1 MHIGVSSSKSLIIV
15 FNVLLV
21 LLINGEKTMKS
32 NKIVII
38 ALIALI
44 VAVVSIGSVSAGLFD
59 FLGGNSN
66 ATDNSLDGKEINLAA
81 AASLKN
87 VFDDKL
93 IPMFQQK
100 YPGVKV
106 TPTYAS
112 SGDLQTQIENGLET
126 DVFMSA
132 ANKQMNALVEK
143 DLIDNNT
150 NLQFLEN
157 KVVLIVPADSNSNI
171 SSFDDL
177 KNVEGNIAIGDPESV
192 PAGQYAQEVLNNT
205 GIWDDVESKL
215 SLGTDVTAV
224 LNQVAQGSAE
234 CGIVYATDAKST
246 DDVKVIC
253 EAPEDALKTPV
264 IYPVAAIKDA
274 KDADAAQKFLDFLQ
288 TKEAKDIF
296 VEYGFTIH
304 E

>member
-1 MHIGVSSSKSLIIV
+1 
-15 FNVLLV
+15 
-21 LLINGEKTMKS
+21 MKS
-32 NKIVII
+32 NKILII

-44 VAVVSIGSVSAGLFD
+44 IAVVSVGSVSAGLFD

-66 ATDNSLDGKEINLAA
+66 STDTSLDGKEVNLAA

-87 VFDDKL
+87 VYDEKL
-93 IPMFQQK
+93 IPMFQEK
-100 YPGVKV
+100 YPGAKV

-132 ANKQMNALVEK
+132 ANKQMDALAEK
-143 DLIDNNT
+143 GLIDNST

-177 KNVEGNIAIGDPESV
+177 KNVKGNIAIGDPESV

-288 TKEAKDIF
+288 TKEAKDVF

>member
-1 MHIGVSSSKSLIIV
+1 MKAMKKLLFVAVLIA
-15 FNVLLV
+15 
-21 LLINGEKTMKS
+21 
-32 NKIVII
+32 II
-38 ALIALI
+38 A
-44 VAVVSIGSVSAGLFD
+44 VSASAVSAGWFD
-59 FLGGNSN
+59 FLGGNS
-66 ATDNSLDGKEINLAA
+66 TDTSLDGQEVNLAA

-93 IPMFQQK
+93 IPMFEEK

-112 SGDLQTQIENGLET
+112 SGDLQTQIENGLEA

-132 ANKQMNALVEK
+132 ANKQMNALVEE
-143 DLIDNNT
+143 DLIDNET

-157 KVVLIVPADSNSNI
+157 KVVLIVPADSDANI

-177 KNVEGNIAIGDPESV
+177 KNVKGTIAIGDPESV
-192 PAGQYAQEVLNNT
+192 PAGQYAKEVLNNT
-205 GIWDDVESKL
+205 GLWDTVEPKL

-224 LNQVAQGSAE
+224 LNQVAQGSAD

-246 DDVKVIC
+246 DDVKVVC

-264 IYPVAAIKDA
+264 IYPVAALKNSTDDSTKA
-274 KDADAAQKFLDFLQ
+274 FMDFLQ
-288 TKEAKDIF
+288 TQEAKDVF
-296 VEYGFTIH
+296 VDYGFTLH

>member
-1 MHIGVSSSKSLIIV
+1 MFRGD
-15 FNVLLV
+15 
-21 LLINGEKTMKS
+21 TMKS
-32 NKIVII
+32 MKKLLLIAILAAIVI
-38 ALIALI
+38 
-44 VAVVSIGSVSAGLFD
+44 VSAGTVSAGWFD
-59 FLGGNSN
+59 FLGGSDSNS
-66 ATDNSLDGKEINLAA
+66 TDIDANLTGQEVNLAA

-87 VFDDKL
+87 AFDEKL

-112 SGDLQTQIENGLET
+112 SGDLQTQIENGLAA

-132 ANKQMNALVEK
+132 ANKQMNKLAEEGLV
-143 DLIDNNT
+143 DNST

-157 KVVLIVPADSNSNI
+157 KVVLIVPADSNSTLK
-171 SSFDDL
+171 SFDDL
-177 KNVEGNIAIGDPESV
+177 KNVSGNIAIGDPESV
-192 PAGQYAQEVLNNT
+192 PAGQYAKEVLNNT
-205 GIWDDVESKL
+205 GIWSDVESKL

-253 EAPEDALKTPV
+253 EAPDSALKTPV
-264 IYPVAAIKDA
+264 IYPVAALKNSTDDDA
-274 KDADAAQKFLDFLQ
+274 TKAFLNFLQ
-288 TKEAKDIF
+288 TKEAKDVF

>member
-1 MHIGVSSSKSLIIV
+1 MNRKALIIA
-15 FNVLLV
+15 VL
-21 LLINGEKTMKS
+21 
-32 NKIVII
+32 
-38 ALIALI
+38 ALIAI
-44 VAVVSIGSVSAGLFD
+44 ISVGSCSAGWFD
-59 FLGGNSN
+59 FITGP
-66 ATDNSLDGKEINLAA
+66 DLDGQEVNLAA

-87 VFDDKL
+87 VYDDKL
-93 IPMFQQK
+93 IPMFEEK
-100 YPGVKV
+100 YPGVTV

-132 ANKQMNALVEK
+132 SNKQMNALADEG
-143 DLIDNNT
+143 LIDNDT

-157 KVVLIVPADSNSNI
+157 KVVLIVPADSSADI

-177 KNVEGNIAIGDPESV
+177 KDIDGVIAIGDPESV
-192 PAGQYAQEVLNNT
+192 PAGQYAKEVLTNLGLWD
-205 GIWDDVESKL
+205 GIESKL

-224 LNQVAQGSAE
+224 LNQVAQGSAD

-253 EAPEDALKTPV
+253 EAPDDALDTPV
-264 IYPVAAIKDA
+264 IYPVAQIKDA
-274 KDADAAQKFLDFLQ
+274 KDADAASKFLDFLQ
-288 TKEAKDIF
+288 SKEAKDVF

>member
-1 MHIGVSSSKSLIIV
+1 MVMKSMKKL
-15 FNVLLV
+15 LLV
-21 LLINGEKTMKS
+21 A
-32 NKIVII
+32 IVL
-38 ALIALI
+38 A
-44 VAVVSIGSVSAGLFD
+44 VVVVSIGSCSAGFFD
-59 FLGGNSN
+59 FLSGGNS
-66 ATDNSLDGKEINLAA
+66 TDTSLDGQEVNLAA

-93 IPMFQQK
+93 IPMFEKQ

-132 ANKQMNALVEK
+132 ANKQMNALVDK
-143 DLIDNNT
+143 GIIDNST

-192 PAGQYAQEVLNNT
+192 PAGQYAKEVLNNT

-264 IYPVAAIKDA
+264 IYPVASIKDTNDT
-274 KDADAAQKFLDFLQ
+274 DATKAFMDFLQ
-288 TKEAKDIF
+288 TKEAKDVF

>member
-1 MHIGVSSSKSLIIV
+1 
-15 FNVLLV
+15 
-21 LLINGEKTMKS
+21 MKS
-32 NKIVII
+32 NKILII

-44 VAVVSIGSVSAGLFD
+44 IAVVSVGSVSAGLFD

-66 ATDNSLDGKEINLAA
+66 STDTSLDGKEVNLAA

-87 VFDDKL
+87 VYDEKL
-93 IPMFQQK
+93 IPMFQEK
-100 YPGVKV
+100 YPGAKV

-132 ANKQMNALVEK
+132 ANKQMDALAEK
-143 DLIDNNT
+143 GLIDNST

-288 TKEAKDIF
+288 TKEAKDVF

>member
-1 MHIGVSSSKSLIIV
+1 
-15 FNVLLV
+15 
-21 LLINGEKTMKS
+21 MKS
-32 NKIVII
+32 NKILII
-38 ALIALI
+38 ALIAFI
-44 VAVVSIGSVSAGLFD
+44 IAVVSVGSVSAGLFD

-66 ATDNSLDGKEINLAA
+66 STDTSLDGKEVNLAA

-87 VFDDKL
+87 VYDEKL
-93 IPMFQQK
+93 IPMFQEK
-100 YPGVKV
+100 YPGAKV

-132 ANKQMNALVEK
+132 ANKQMNALAEK
-143 DLIDNNT
+143 GLIDNNT

>member
-1 MHIGVSSSKSLIIV
+1 MKYNRILIV
-15 FNVLLV
+15 
-21 LLINGEKTMKS
+21 
-32 NKIVII
+32 

-44 VAVVSIGSVSAGLFD
+44 AIVGIGTCSAGLFD
-59 FLGGNSN
+59 FMGGDQ
-66 ATDNSLDGKEINLAA
+66 ADTSLDGQEVNLAA

-87 VFDDKL
+87 AFDNDL
-93 IPMFQQK
+93 IPMFQEK

-132 ANKQMNALVEK
+132 ANKQMDALIEK
-143 DLIDNNT
+143 GLIDNDT

-157 KVVLIVPADSNSNI
+157 KVVLIVPADSDSNI
-171 SSFDDL
+171 SSFEDL
-177 KNVEGNIAIGDPESV
+177 KDVEGNIAIGDPESV
-192 PAGQYAQEVLNNT
+192 PAGQYAQQVLNNT

-224 LNQVAQGSAE
+224 LNQVAQGSAD
-234 CGIVYATDAKST
+234 CGIVYATDAKSN

-253 EAPEDALKTPV
+253 EAPEDALDTPV
-264 IYPVAAIKDA
+264 IYPVAAIKDS
-274 KDADAAQKFLDFLQ
+274 KDPDATSAFMDFLQ
-288 TKEAKDIF
+288 SKEAKDIF

>member
-1 MHIGVSSSKSLIIV
+1 
-15 FNVLLV
+15 
-21 LLINGEKTMKS
+21 MKS
-32 NKIVII
+32 MKKMLIVAII
-38 ALIALI
+38 AL
-44 VAVVSIGSVSAGLFD
+44 VVVVGAASTVSAGWFD
-59 FLGGNSN
+59 FLGGSS
-66 ATDNSLDGKEINLAA
+66 DLDGQVVDLAA

-87 VFDDKL
+87 AYDEKL
-93 IPMFQQK
+93 IPMFEEK

-112 SGDLQTQIENGLET
+112 SGDLQTQIENGLEA

-132 ANKQMNALVEK
+132 ANKQMNALVEE
-143 DLIDNNT
+143 DLIDNET

-157 KVVLIVPADSNSNI
+157 KVVLIVPADSDSNI

-177 KNVEGNIAIGDPESV
+177 KDVDGTIAIGDPESV

-224 LNQVAQGSAE
+224 LNQVAQGSAD

-246 DDVKVIC
+246 DDVKVVC
-253 EAPEDALKTPV
+253 EAPEDALKTSV
-264 IYPVAAIKDA
+264 IYPVAELKDS
-274 KDADAAQKFLDFLQ
+274 KDKEAADAFMEFLQ
-288 TKEAKDIF
+288 SQEAKDVF
-296 VEYGFTIH
+296 AEYGFTIH

>member
-1 MHIGVSSSKSLIIV
+1 MDSKKI
-15 FNVLLV
+15 
-21 LLINGEKTMKS
+21 LLIA
-32 NKIVII
+32 II
-38 ALIALI
+38 ALAAI
-44 VAVVSIGSVSAGLFD
+44 VSIGSCSAGLFD
-59 FLGGNSN
+59 FMGGNT
-66 ATDNSLDGKEINLAA
+66 TDTSLDGQEVHLAA

-87 VFDDKL
+87 AFDNDL
-93 IPMFQQK
+93 IPLFEQK

-132 ANKQMNALVEK
+132 ANKQMDALVEEGI
-143 DLIDNNT
+143 IDNDT

-157 KVVLIVPADSNSNI
+157 KVVLIVPADSDSNM

-177 KNVEGNIAIGDPESV
+177 KDVKGNIAIGDPESV
-192 PAGQYAQEVLNNT
+192 PAGQYAQQVLNNT

-234 CGIVYATDAKST
+234 CGIVYATDANST
-246 DDVKVIC
+246 KDVKVIC
-253 EAPEDALKTPV
+253 EAPEDALDTPV
-264 IYPVAAIKDA
+264 IYPIAALKNSTDSNATSAFI
-274 KDADAAQKFLDFLQ
+274 DFLQ
-288 TKEAKDIF
+288 SQEAKDVF
-296 VEYGFTIH
+296 VDYGFTLH

>member
-1 MHIGVSSSKSLIIV
+1 
-15 FNVLLV
+15 
-21 LLINGEKTMKS
+21 MKS
-32 NKIVII
+32 NKILII
-38 ALIALI
+38 ALIAII
-44 VAVVSIGSVSAGLFD
+44 VAVVSVGSVSAGLFD

-66 ATDNSLDGKEINLAA
+66 ATDTSLDGKEVNLAA

-87 VFDDKL
+87 VYDEKL
-93 IPMFQQK
+93 IPMFEEK

-132 ANKQMNALVEK
+132 ANKQMDALVEEGI
-143 DLIDNNT
+143 IDNDT

-224 LNQVAQGSAE
+224 LNQVAQGSAD

-264 IYPVAAIKDA
+264 IYPVAAIKDTNDT
-274 KDADAAQKFLDFLQ
+274 DATKAFMDFLQ
-288 TKEAKDIF
+288 TQEAKDVF
-296 VEYGFTIH
+296 VDYGFTIH

>member
-1 MHIGVSSSKSLIIV
+1 
-15 FNVLLV
+15 
-21 LLINGEKTMKS
+21 MKL
-32 NKIVII
+32 NKKM
-38 ALIALI
+38 LI
-44 VAVVSIGSVSAGLFD
+44 VAVIAVITIVCASSAVSAGLFD
-59 FLGGNSN
+59 FLSGSN
-66 ATDNSLDGKEINLAA
+66 GSDANLNGKEVNLAA

-87 VFDDKL
+87 VYDEKL
-93 IPMFQQK
+93 IPMFEEK
-100 YPGVKV
+100 YPGAKV

-132 ANKQMNALVEK
+132 ANKQMNALVDEG
-143 DLIDNNT
+143 LIDNDT

-157 KVVLIVPADSNSNI
+157 KVVLIVPANSDANI

-177 KNVEGNIAIGDPESV
+177 KDVKGNIAIGDPESV
-192 PAGQYAQEVLNNT
+192 PAGQYAKEVLTNL
-205 GIWDDVESKL
+205 GIWDPIQSKL

-224 LNQVAQGSAE
+224 LNQVAQGSAD
-234 CGIVYATDAKST
+234 CGIVYSTDAKST
-246 DDVKVIC
+246 EDVKVVC
-253 EAPEDALKTPV
+253 EAPEDALDTPV
-264 IYPVAAIKDA
+264 IYPVAMIKDA
-274 KDADAAQKFLDFLQ
+274 KDADAAQAFLDFLQ

>member
-1 MHIGVSSSKSLIIV
+1 
-15 FNVLLV
+15 
-21 LLINGEKTMKS
+21 MKS
-32 NKIVII
+32 NKILII
-38 ALIALI
+38 ALIAII
-44 VAVVSIGSVSAGLFD
+44 VAVVSVGSVSAGLFD

-66 ATDNSLDGKEINLAA
+66 ATDTSLDGKEVNLAA
-81 AASLKN
+81 AASLKY
-87 VFDDKL
+87 VYDEKL
-93 IPMFQQK
+93 IPMFEQK

-132 ANKQMNALVEK
+132 ANKQMDALVEEG
-143 DLIDNNT
+143 IINNDT

-177 KNVEGNIAIGDPESV
+177 INVEGNIAIGDPESV

-224 LNQVAQGSAE
+224 LNQVAQGSAD

-253 EAPEDALKTPV
+253 EAPDDALKTPV
-264 IYPVAAIKDA
+264 IYPVAAIKDTNDT
-274 KDADAAQKFLDFLQ
+274 DATKAFMDFLQ
-288 TKEAKDIF
+288 TQEAKDVF
-296 VEYGFTIH
+296 VDYGFTIH

>member
-1 MHIGVSSSKSLIIV
+1 MKYNKL
-15 FNVLLV
+15 
-21 LLINGEKTMKS
+21 LLIG
-32 NKIVII
+32 II
-38 ALIALI
+38 AL
-44 VAVVSIGSVSAGLFD
+44 VAIISVGSVSAGLFD
-59 FLGGNSN
+59 FLGGDSSNASNSN
-66 ATDNSLDGKEINLAA
+66 LTGKDVNLAA

-87 VFDDKL
+87 AFDEKL
-93 IPMFQQK
+93 IPMFEQK

-112 SGDLQTQIENGLET
+112 SGDLQTQIENGLEA

-132 ANKQMNALVEK
+132 ANKQMNALAEK
-143 DLIDNNT
+143 GLVDNST

-157 KVVLIVPADSNSNI
+157 KVVLIVPANSSSNI

-177 KNVEGNIAIGDPESV
+177 KNLSGNIAIGDPESV
-192 PAGQYAQEVLNNT
+192 PAGQYAKEVLNNT
-205 GIWDDVESKL
+205 GIWNDVESKL

-246 DDVKVIC
+246 NDVKVVC
-253 EAPEDALKTPV
+253 EAPESALKTPV
-264 IYPVAAIKDA
+264 IYPVAALKNSTDDDA
-274 KDADAAQKFLDFLQ
+274 TKAFMDFLQ
-288 TKEAKDIF
+288 TKEAKDVF